1 MKKIFPPKSIK
12 ETIDSLEC
20 GFFLLPEP
28 EDIADALVYRAMKR
42 DFEDLKKILNGE
54 EVPNDWDVVLDVLE
68 RKRGH

>member
-1 MKKIFPPKSIK
+1 MKRIFPPKSLK
-12 ETIDSLEC
+12 EVIDSLEY
-20 GFFLLPEP
+20 GFFLLKEP
-28 EDIADALVYRAMKR
+28 EEIEDALVYRAMKR